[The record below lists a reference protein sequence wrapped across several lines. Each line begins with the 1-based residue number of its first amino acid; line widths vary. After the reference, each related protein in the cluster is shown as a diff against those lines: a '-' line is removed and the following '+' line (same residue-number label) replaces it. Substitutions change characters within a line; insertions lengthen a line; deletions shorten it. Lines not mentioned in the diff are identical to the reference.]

1 VQENGV
7 RANSLWRA
15 VLGAEETVIEDVRFD
30 EDQGCV
36 VVHVRPV
43 ARQGGRCGRC
53 GRRCRGDDQGR
64 GQRRRWR
71 ALDLGVIQAF
81 LEADSPRVSCPEHG
95 VVVAQVPW
103 ARHASGHTLAF
114 DEQVAWLATQ
124 TSKTAVTELIRVA
137 WRTVGSVVSRV
148 WADTEALHD
157 RFAALT
163 RIGIDEISYR
173 RGHLYLLVVVD
184 HDTGPAGVG
193 GAGTGLGH
201 AAGLL
206 RRLGPA
212 AVREYHSCHSR

>member
-1 VQENGV
+1 V

-15 VLGAEETVIEDVRFD
+15 VLGAEKTVIEDVRFD

-43 ARQGGRCGRC
+43 ARQRGRCGRC
-53 GRRCRGDDQGR
+53 GRRCRGYDQGR

-103 ARHASGHTLAF
+103 ARHAWGHTLAF

-124 TSKTAVTELIRVA
+124 TSKTIAVGTSLLETSGEVPGEAHKAADRARRSAAQLVA
-137 WRTVGSVVSRV
+137 AAQEAGAVRSDVKPAEAYVVMAGTARAV
-148 WADTEALHD
+148 AQARLRGRARGRAL
-157 RFAALT
+157 A
-163 RIGIDEISYR
+163 
-173 RGHLYLLVVVD
+173 VVLD
-184 HDTGPAGVG
+184 GLAPAGS
-193 GAGTGLGH
+193 
-201 AAGLL
+201 
-206 RRLGPA
+206 RRNPRPA
-212 AVREYHSCHSR
+212 R